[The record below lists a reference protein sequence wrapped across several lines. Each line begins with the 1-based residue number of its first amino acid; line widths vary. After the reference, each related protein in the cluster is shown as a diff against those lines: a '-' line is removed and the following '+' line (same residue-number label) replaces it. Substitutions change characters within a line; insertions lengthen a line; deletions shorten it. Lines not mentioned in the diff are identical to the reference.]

1 MKIFHSPFLVYVW
14 LLQEQIAKYQCP
26 MKILLVSISKN
37 CFRTKRNTK
46 YVVFSAIKYLPPP
59 KKKKQKLNKT
69 KKKSK
74 KQTNEEKNNNN

>member
-26 MKILLVSISKN
+26 MEILLVSISKN

-59 KKKKQKLNKT
+59 QKKKKLNKT